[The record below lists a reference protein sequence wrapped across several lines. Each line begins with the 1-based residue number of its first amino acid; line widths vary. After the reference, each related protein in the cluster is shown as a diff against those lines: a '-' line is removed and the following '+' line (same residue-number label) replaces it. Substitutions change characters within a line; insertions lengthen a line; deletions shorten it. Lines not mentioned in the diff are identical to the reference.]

1 MDSPEKYSENPDYN
15 SNDGQINFFKYEGA
29 DGIKEEC
36 LENSKN
42 LDKDYNENPSTEGE
56 GIEVPINPEQLGIK
70 LEGPLDSDDEGES
83 GDIPAFN
90 PDQLL
95 GMMKYECTQCDKV
108 FARQQYLRIH
118 IKSIHGGSN
127 FACDLC
133 DFTTNRK
140 DGLKHHR
147 ESIHE
152 GVVYPCDKCE
162 YVANYKQ
169 RLKNHKLNVHLGVKF
184 PCSTCD
190 YVGNNAP
197 ALKYHLETA
206 HSGLIFP
213 CNMCDF
219 VANGPI
225 NLKRHKKSQHE
236 TSARRPVLQLSCD
249 QCDFVTKSAKWLEK
263 HKNSEHDVV
272 HECKHCFKVF
282 ARLQYL
288 RIHVK
293 ATHTEA
299 RFSCDQCEYVT
310 GRKDVLKSH
319 METKHEGITYPCDEC
334 NFVANYRKRLKAH
347 KEKVHLGLTYPC
359 TTCEYVSD
367 SPENLKN
374 HQAAVHEGIVY
385 LCDLCEYVT
394 KWPHCLNR
402 HKKSK
407 HEETRY
413 PCDQCEYIANRS
425 DNLKHHKKIIHSA
438 AKAADSAK
446 HAGNLSQNE
455 AANAAKHELVRSH
468 EALNTFRDFTK
479 LTERNE
485 PANVAKDERIR
496 SHEALN
502 TFRDFNK
509 HEALNTFPTG
519 LDLGLK
525 YRHEARH
532 QSQEKS
538 DFESRDFTKFP
549 EIGNPPSEAAA
560 KIEFAHPHQ
569 ALHPFP
575 VGLDLGLKYRQEG
588 GHHQIQ
594 QHYPELE
601 YEARRRNELL
611 RSHHQ
616 NGEGEDRLKTAF
628 ERNLLHRRAFL

>member
-1 MDSPEKYSENPDYN
+1 MAKRKFHLQEHTRSKHEGVVYPCDQCEYVTKAKKYLKEHIKSKHLGIQHNCGLCGKVFARLQYLRIHMKSVHGHTDGVQIETEPKPEPDSCDYLDNNNPNELNNFDMENHDMDSPEKYSENPDYN

-42 LDKDYNENPSTEGE
+42 IDKDYNENPSTEGE

-83 GDIPAFN
+83 GDIPPAFN

-152 GVVYPCDKCE
+152 GVVYPCDQCE

-293 ATHTEA
+293 A
-299 RFSCDQCEYVT
+299 
-310 GRKDVLKSH
+310 
-319 METKHEGITYPCDEC
+319 GICI
-334 NFVANYRKRLKAH
+334 
-347 KEKVHLGLTYPC
+347 VH
-359 TTCEYVSD
+359 SD
-367 SPENLKN
+367 HFLP
-374 HQAAVHEGIVY
+374 
-385 LCDLCEYVT
+385 
-394 KWPHCLNR
+394 
-402 HKKSK
+402 
-407 HEETRY
+407 
-413 PCDQCEYIANRS
+413 
-425 DNLKHHKKIIHSA
+425 
-438 AKAADSAK
+438 
-446 HAGNLSQNE
+446 
-455 AANAAKHELVRSH
+455 
-468 EALNTFRDFTK
+468 
-479 LTERNE
+479 
-485 PANVAKDERIR
+485 
-496 SHEALN
+496 
-502 TFRDFNK
+502 
-509 HEALNTFPTG
+509 
-519 LDLGLK
+519 
-525 YRHEARH
+525 
-532 QSQEKS
+532 
-538 DFESRDFTKFP
+538 
-549 EIGNPPSEAAA
+549 PPSFE
-560 KIEFAHPHQ
+560 
-569 ALHPFP
+569 
-575 VGLDLGLKYRQEG
+575 
-588 GHHQIQ
+588 IQ
-594 QHYPELE
+594 
-601 YEARRRNELL
+601 
-611 RSHHQ
+611 
-616 NGEGEDRLKTAF
+616 F
-628 ERNLLHRRAFL
+628 F